1 MELEGKGLKEMILFL
16 RRKLFFLTSSG
27 LGSTSD
33 HITCKVFK
41 KTNARHK
48 KEFSF
53 RQKFQLP
60 GKHRALYEDWGDALC
75 WQQIRTGL
83 GNLTH
88 RCK

>member
-48 KEFSF
+48 KNSHS
-53 RQKFQLP
+53 
-60 GKHRALYEDWGDALC
+60 GKSSSYRESTEPSMK
-75 WQQIRTGL
+75 TGEMHCVGSRL
-83 GNLTH
+83 GQG
-88 RCK
+88 